1 MVVHAHVRAPLLF
14 FVAVATRWENRP
26 ATRRRTD
33 AMSKK
38 NKLATR
44 QKKHNFRI
52 KSTYE
57 LDIDVTYSPI

>member
-1 MVVHAHVRAPLLF
+1 
-14 FVAVATRWENRP
+14 
-26 ATRRRTD
+26 
-33 AMSKK
+33 MSKK